1 MFIATTTCTAIAM
14 FGYRLGV
21 HDIKDD
27 AAVTRRHF
35 DGKFAE
41 LGEKVA
47 KVEERV
53 AKVKEKVA
61 KVKEANMQT
70 QRIVWTC
77 AAATWKGFKGDTT
90 AIENFVQSVDTFDK
104 IIDCVKKGE
113 C

>member
-1 MFIATTTCTAIAM
+1 MATTTCTAIAM

-21 HDIKDD
+21 HDIKDE

-47 KVEERV
+47 KVG
-53 AKVKEKVA
+53 EKVA
-61 KVKEANMQT
+61 KVEEANMQT